1 MSETIELSLTL
12 DPTDASVPLGAEV
25 WVSDKKIY
33 STEWLTES
41 VSVVAH
47 ISDADAKHNLKIVLK
62 NKKPEHTSIDS
73 DGNIVKD
80 ALITVS
86 DVQFDEIKLGHM
98 FYELASYSHNF
109 NDTGADVVEP
119 FNGSM
124 GCNGTV
130 SLEFTSPVYLWL
142 LENM

>member
-12 DPTDASVPLGAEV
+12 DTTDASVPLGAEV
-25 WVSDKKIY
+25 WVSDNKIY

-41 VSVVAH
+41 VSVVAR

-86 DVQFDEIKLGHM
+86 NVQFDEIKLGHM

-109 NDTGADVVEP
+109 NDTGDDVVEP